1 MKLLSVN
8 TFALTVVTAIAT
20 PRFNLLAR
28 EDPSYAPVTFV
39 DAPNGNITCGDVVY
53 TEQDIYH
60 VVAWGTLLQD
70 ADQTRG
76 NASFPHPFTH
86 GEVFGL
92 PDKCGEVGDPNL
104 QEYPVEQGWMYNGT
118 ALNDTENF
126 DRVVYLHTKGET
138 DSLYNHPQATFCGV
152 VTKTWAPGKGLVLC
166 TWEGCCDP

>member
-1 MKLLSVN
+1 MSWPGAHSSKTPTRPEAVN
-8 TFALTVVTAIAT
+8 LNRHRPSISPLTHA
-20 PRFNLLAR
+20 NW
-28 EDPSYAPVTFV
+28 
-39 DAPNGNITCGDVVY
+39 ITD
-53 TEQDIYH
+53 
-60 VVAWGTLLQD
+60 
-70 ADQTRG
+70 
-76 NASFPHPFTH
+76 ASFPHPFTH

>member
-1 MKLLSVN
+1 MKLSTVN
-8 TFALTVVTAIAT
+8 AFVLTIVSATAL
-20 PRFNLLAR
+20 PRFNILAR
-28 EDPSYAPVTFV
+28 EDPNYVPVTLM

-53 TEQDIYH
+53 TEQDIYRA
-60 VVAWGTLLQD
+60 VAWGTILQD

-76 NASFPHPFTH
+76 YATFPRPFTH

-92 PDKCGEVGDPNL
+92 SDRCGEVGDPNL
-104 QEYPVEQGWMYNGT
+104 QEYPVQQGWMYNGT

-152 VTKTWAPGKGLVLC
+152 ATKTWAPGKGLVLC
-166 TWEGCCDP
+166 TWEGCCDS